1 MEQATP
7 TAGLVPPTTEPDVT
21 ELELSA
27 DVTAALRNRLPAVA
41 EHTVAAVMN
50 EVPGY
55 AGSFSGEIGA
65 NISEAVEM
73 ALLGFLKLASRP
85 WRSDPGTPLGPALDA
100 AYALGRGEARSGR
113 SVDALLTAY
122 RVGARVA
129 WRELAGVAATAG
141 MQVMLMARFA
151 DLMFAY
157 IDELSA
163 ASVAGH
169 TDELSRTGQVRE
181 RYLERL
187 GQHLLA
193 GAAADVL
200 VAAAERANWAPPETL
215 TAVLLPLDNVRGIT
229 SLVPAGTLRLREEL
243 PDQQP
248 DQEESPE
255 TVLLLI
261 PDSAGP
267 ERRHLLRALAGR
279 HAVVGPARPWIR
291 ARSSYQRAAQA
302 RALRIGIEDRAAGV
316 DTEDYLAELVLGA
329 DPDALADLRA
339 QVLAPLAGLRPE
351 TADRLAQ
358 TLRSWLLHQGRRDEV
373 AAELL
378 VHAQTVRY
386 RMSQL
391 RDLYG
396 DRLHDPTAVRNLII
410 ALPPPGG

>member
-1 MEQATP
+1 MEHASP
-7 TAGLVPPTTEPDVT
+7 TST

-27 DVTAALRNRLPAVA
+27 DVADALRNLLPAVA
-41 EHTVAAVMN
+41 EHTVVAVMN

-55 AGSFSGEIGA
+55 AGTLSGEIGA

-73 ALLGFLKLASRP
+73 ALLGFLKLAARP

-141 MQVMLMARFA
+141 MQVMTMARFA

-169 TDELSRTGQVRE
+169 TAELTRTGRVRE

-200 VAAAERANWAPPETL
+200 VAAAERANWTAPETL
-215 TAVLLPLDNVRGIT
+215 TAVLLPLDNVRGVD
-229 SLVPAGTLRLREEL
+229 SLLPAETLRLREEL
-243 PDQQP
+243 PDL
-248 DQEESPE
+248 EESPE
-255 TVLLLI
+255 TVLLLV

-291 ARSSYQRAAQA
+291 ARSSYQRAVQA
-302 RALRIGIEDRAAGV
+302 RALRIGIEDRAAGL
-316 DTEDYLAELVLGA
+316 DTERYLPELVLGA
-329 DPDALADLRA
+329 DPEALADLRA
-339 QVLAPLAGLRPE
+339 QALAPLAGLRPE
-351 TADRLAQ
+351 TAERLAQ
-358 TLRSWLLHQGRRDEV
+358 TLRSWLLHQGRRDDV
-373 AAELL
+373 AADLL
-378 VHAQTVRY
+378 IHAQTVRY

-396 DRLHDPTAVRNLII
+396 DRLQDPATVLNLIL
-410 ALPPPGG
+410 ALAAPHPDPAT

>member
-1 MEQATP
+1 MDQSAMP
-7 TAGLVPPTTEPDVT
+7 AVT
-21 ELELSA
+21 EMGLSA
-27 DVTAALRNRLPAVA
+27 DVAAALRNLLPAVA
-41 EHTVAAVMN
+41 EQTVTAVMN

-55 AGSFSGEIGA
+55 AGTLSGEIGA
-65 NISEAVEM
+65 NVSGAVEM

-113 SVDALLTAY
+113 SVDALLAAY

-129 WRELAGVAATAG
+129 WRQLAGVAATAG
-141 MQVMLMARFA
+141 MQVTTMARFA

-169 TDELSRTGQVRE
+169 TDELSRTGRVRE

-200 VAAAERANWAPPETL
+200 VAAAERANWTPPDTL
-215 TAVLLPLDNVRGIT
+215 TAVLLPLDNVRGMT
-229 SLVPAGTLRLREEL
+229 SLVPSGTLRLREDL
-243 PDQQP
+243 PDL
-248 DQEESPE
+248 EESQE
-255 TVLLLI
+255 TGLLLV
-261 PDSAGP
+261 PDAGGP

-279 HAVVGPARPWIR
+279 HAIVGPTRPWMQ
-291 ARSSYQRAAQA
+291 ARSSYLRAVQA
-302 RALRIGIEDRAAGV
+302 SGLRVGAEARAAGL
-316 DTEDYLAELVLGA
+316 DTEQYLAELVLGA
-329 DPDALADLRA
+329 DPDALADLRT
-339 QVLAPLAGLRPE
+339 QVLAPLADLRPDAAE
-351 TADRLAQ
+351 RLAQ
-358 TLRSWLLHQGRRDEV
+358 TLRSWLLHQGRRDAV
-373 AAELL
+373 AADLL

-391 RDLYG
+391 RELYG
-396 DRLHDPTAVRNLII
+396 DRLHDPTTVLHLII
-410 ALPPPGG
+410 ALASPDDLDQTRRPEPP

>member
-1 MEQATP
+1 MEQ
-7 TAGLVPPTTEPDVT
+7 VPPVVGPGPSIIEPAGT

-27 DVTAALRNRLPAVA
+27 DVTAAIRNRLPAVA
-41 EHTVAAVMN
+41 EQTVVAVMN

-55 AGSFSGEIGA
+55 AGTLSGEIGA
-65 NISEAVEM
+65 NISEAVQM

-113 SVDALLTAY
+113 SVDALLSAY

-141 MQVMLMARFA
+141 VQVMTMARFA

-169 TDELSRTGQVRE
+169 TDELSRTGRVRE

-200 VAAAERANWAPPETL
+200 MAAAERANWTPPETL
-215 TAVLLPLDNVRGIT
+215 TAVLLPLDTVRPVS
-229 SLVPAGTLRLREEL
+229 SLVPASTLRLREEL
-243 PDQQP
+243 PDL
-248 DQEESPE
+248 EESPE
-255 TVLLLI
+255 TGLLLV

-291 ARSSYQRAAQA
+291 ARSSYQRAVQA
-302 RALRIGIEDRAAGV
+302 RALPIERDDPAAAL
-316 DTEDYLAELVLGA
+316 DTERYLAELVLGA

-358 TLRSWLLHQGRRDEV
+358 TLRSWLLHQGRRDDV
-373 AAELL
+373 AADLL

-386 RMSQL
+386 RMTQL

-396 DRLHDPTAVRNLII
+396 DRLQDPTMVRNLII
-410 ALPPPGG
+410 ALPPPAG